1 MKETCIE
8 TIGFRATKS
17 EKETLKN
24 LAKEKLLSVSDL
36 IRVLIDVERLDRV
49 DDKFGALKIKA
60 FQDFID
66 IIEPDKRWL
75 RLKDAA
81 KILNCSVGKVK
92 SLQDKGVLSLC
103 YLPSGRDERKYRR
116 VIINEVYELIAET
129 RVLPKHYNL
138 VCSEFSRTFAV
149 NV

>member
-103 YLPSGRDERKYRR
+103 YLPSGCDERKYRR
-116 VIINEVYELIAET
+116 VIIN
-129 RVLPKHYNL
+129 
-138 VCSEFSRTFAV
+138 
-149 NV
+149 